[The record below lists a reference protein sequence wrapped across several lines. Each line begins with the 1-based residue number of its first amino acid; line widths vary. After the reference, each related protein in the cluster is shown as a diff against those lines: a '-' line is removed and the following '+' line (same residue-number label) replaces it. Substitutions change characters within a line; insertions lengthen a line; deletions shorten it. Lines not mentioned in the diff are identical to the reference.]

1 MNGNIILKKFMGSDF
16 MLKFNKDGKF
26 KIMQI
31 ADVQEIPSVSEDT
44 ISLITAAIDREN
56 PDLIIFTG
64 DQIKGYSI
72 KFKNKPECVEKTID
86 KILEPIVENAIP
98 FMVTYGNHDSECGV
112 SNLKQHEFYSKYL
125 SFVKGNMRNQEDVG
139 TADIQIFSNDGQSP
153 IFNIYIIDSHGKA
166 KNGGGYAAVDTEQ
179 IEWYK
184 AERERLKAENGVYM
198 PSLVFQHIPVP
209 EFFDVIK
216 KVPKGTKGAVP
227 AYGAHENE
235 YFTLLDETKKQGGFM
250 LESPATPDENV
261 GEFEAMSEKGDV
273 LGIYVGHD
281 HNNSF
286 VVNYKGVDLGYTQGT
301 GFNVY
306 GPGENRGVRIF
317 ELNEENPRDYKTY
330 TLTFKELC
338 GTKIKTP
345 IKEFVYKHAPTSPR
359 AIKPILIKVGI
370 GVVLVAAAFFAY
382 KFFTGFNL

>member
-1 MNGNIILKKFMGSDF
+1 MLRFNSDH
-16 MLKFNKDGKF
+16 KF

-31 ADVQEIPSVSEDT
+31 ADTQEIPAVSPDT
-44 ISLITAAIDREN
+44 LSLINNALDREK
-56 PDLIIFTG
+56 PDLVIFTG
-64 DQIKGYSI
+64 DQIKGYSK
-72 KFKNKPECVEKTID
+72 KFKKDPAIIESTID
-86 KILEPIVENAIP
+86 TLVEPIARRNIP
-98 FMVTYGNHDSECGV
+98 FMVTYGNHDAQCGV
-112 SNLKQHEFYSKYL
+112 DNRGQYKFYAKYDNFISGDL
-125 SFVKGNMRNQEDVG
+125 RNSDDVG
-139 TADIQIFSNDGQSP
+139 TADIQIYSSTEDKPVFEL
-153 IFNIYIIDSHGKA
+153 YIIDSHGKA
-166 KNGGGYAAVDTEQ
+166 KDGAGYAPVDKEQ
-179 IEWYK
+179 IEWYISR
-184 AERERLKAENGVYM
+184 REQLKAENGDYL

-235 YFTLLDETKKQGGFM
+235 YFVLNDETIAEGGFM
-250 LESPATPDENV
+250 LESPASPDVNT

-286 VVNYKGVDLGYTQGT
+286 VVKYKGIDLGYTQGA

-317 ELNEENPRDYKTY
+317 ELDETASREYKTY
-330 TLTFKELC
+330 TATFKELC

-345 IKEFVYKHAPTSPR
+345 VKEFIYKHAPTSPR
-359 AIKPILIKVGI
+359 AVKPILIKVGI
-370 GVVLVAAAFFAY
+370 GIAAIAAVYAAY
-382 KFFTGFNL
+382 KFFTGFNI

>member
-1 MNGNIILKKFMGSDF
+1 MLRFNSDH
-16 MLKFNKDGKF
+16 KF

-31 ADVQEIPSVSEDT
+31 ADTQEIPAVSPDT
-44 ISLITAAIDREN
+44 LSLINNALDREK
-56 PDLIIFTG
+56 PDLVIFTG
-64 DQIKGYSI
+64 DQIKGYSK
-72 KFKNKPECVEKTID
+72 KFKKDPAIIESTID
-86 KILEPIVENAIP
+86 ILVEPIAKRNIP
-98 FMVTYGNHDSECGV
+98 FMVTYGNHDAQCGID
-112 SNLKQHEFYSKYL
+112 NRGQYKFYAKYDNFISGDL
-125 SFVKGNMRNQEDVG
+125 RNSDDVG
-139 TADIQIFSNDGQSP
+139 TADIQIYSSTEDKPVFEL
-153 IFNIYIIDSHGKA
+153 YIIDSHGKA
-166 KNGGGYAAVDTEQ
+166 KDGAGYAPVDKKQ
-179 IEWYK
+179 IEWYVSR
-184 AERERLKAENGVYM
+184 REQLKAENGGYL

-235 YFTLLDETKKQGGFM
+235 YFVLNDETIAEGGFM
-250 LESPATPDENV
+250 LESPASPDVNT

-286 VVNYKGVDLGYTQGT
+286 VVKYKGVDLGYTQGA

-317 ELNEENPRDYKTY
+317 ELDETAPREYKTH
-330 TLTFKELC
+330 TATFKELC

-345 IKEFVYKHAPTSPR
+345 VKEFIYKHAPTSPR
-359 AIKPILIKVGI
+359 AVKPILIKGGI
-370 GVVLVAAAFFAY
+370 GIAAIAAVYAAY
-382 KFFTGFNL
+382 KFFTGFNI

>member
-1 MNGNIILKKFMGSDF
+1 
-16 MLKFNKDGKF
+16 MLKFNSDGKF

-44 ISLITAAIDREN
+44 MSLISAAVDREN

-72 KFKNKPECVEKTID
+72 KFKNRPDLVEKTIN
-86 KILEPIVENAIP
+86 KILEPIVNKSIP

-112 SNLKQHEFYSKYL
+112 SKLKQHEIYSKY
-125 SFVKGNMRNQEDVG
+125 SCFVVGNVRNRDDVG
-139 TADIQIFSNDGQSP
+139 TADVQIFSKDEQRP
-153 IFNIYIIDSHGKA
+153 VFNIYTIDSHGKA
-166 KNGGGYAAVDTEQ
+166 ENGGGYAPVNAEQ
-179 IEWYK
+179 IEWYET
-184 AERERLKAENGVYM
+184 ERERLKAENGVYM
-198 PSLVFQHIPVP
+198 PSLVFQHIPIP

-216 KVPKGTKGAVP
+216 KVPKGTRGAVP

-235 YFTLLDETKKQGGFM
+235 YFTLFDETKEQGGFM
-250 LESPATPDENV
+250 LESPAAPDENT
-261 GEFEAMSEKGDV
+261 GEFKAMSEKGDV

-286 VVNYKGVDLGYTQGT
+286 VVNYQGIDLGYTQGT

-330 TLTFKELC
+330 TLTFGELC

-345 IKEFVYKHAPTSPR
+345 VKEFIYKHAPTSPR

-370 GVVLVAAAFFAY
+370 GIALAAAAYGAY

>member
-1 MNGNIILKKFMGSDF
+1 MLRFNSDH
-16 MLKFNKDGKF
+16 KF

-31 ADVQEIPSVSEDT
+31 ADTQEIPAVSPDT
-44 ISLITAAIDREN
+44 LSLINNALDLEK
-56 PDLIIFTG
+56 PDLVIFTG
-64 DQIKGYSI
+64 DQIKGYSK
-72 KFKNKPECVEKTID
+72 KFKKDPAIIESTID
-86 KILEPIVENAIP
+86 ILVEPIAKRNIP
-98 FMVTYGNHDSECGV
+98 FMVTYGNHDAQCGV
-112 SNLKQHEFYSKYL
+112 DNRGQYKFYAKYDNFISGDL
-125 SFVKGNMRNQEDVG
+125 RNADDVG
-139 TADIQIFSNDGQSP
+139 TSDIQIYSSTEDKPVFEL
-153 IFNIYIIDSHGKA
+153 YIIDSHGKA
-166 KNGGGYAAVDTEQ
+166 KDGAGYAPVDKKQ
-179 IEWYK
+179 IEWYVSR
-184 AERERLKAENGVYM
+184 REQLKAENGDYL

-235 YFTLLDETKKQGGFM
+235 YFVLNDETIAEGGFM
-250 LESPATPDENV
+250 LESPASPDVNT

-286 VVNYKGVDLGYTQGT
+286 VVKYKGVDLGYTQGA

-317 ELNEENPRDYKTY
+317 ELYETAPREYKTH
-330 TLTFKELC
+330 TATFKELC

-345 IKEFVYKHAPTSPR
+345 VKEFIYKHAPTSPR
-359 AIKPILIKVGI
+359 AVKPILIKVGI
-370 GVVLVAAAFFAY
+370 GIAAIAAVYAAY
-382 KFFTGFNL
+382 KFFTGFNI

>member
-1 MNGNIILKKFMGSDF
+1 MLRFNSDH
-16 MLKFNKDGKF
+16 KF

-31 ADVQEIPSVSEDT
+31 ADTQEIPAVSPDT
-44 ISLITAAIDREN
+44 LSLINNALDREK
-56 PDLIIFTG
+56 PDLVIFTG
-64 DQIKGYSI
+64 DQIKGYSK
-72 KFKNKPECVEKTID
+72 KFKKDPAIIESTID
-86 KILEPIVENAIP
+86 ILVEPIAKRNIP
-98 FMVTYGNHDSECGV
+98 FMVTYGNHDAQCGID
-112 SNLKQHEFYSKYL
+112 NRGQYKFYAKYDNFISGDL
-125 SFVKGNMRNQEDVG
+125 RNSDDVG
-139 TADIQIFSNDGQSP
+139 TADIQIYSSTEDKPVFEL
-153 IFNIYIIDSHGKA
+153 YIIDSHGKA
-166 KNGGGYAAVDTEQ
+166 KDSAGYAPVDKKQ
-179 IEWYK
+179 IEWYVSR
-184 AERERLKAENGVYM
+184 REQLKAENGGYL

-235 YFTLLDETKKQGGFM
+235 YFVLNDETIAEGGFM
-250 LESPATPDENV
+250 LESPASPDVNT

-286 VVNYKGVDLGYTQGT
+286 VVKYKGVDLGYTQGA

-317 ELNEENPRDYKTY
+317 ELDETAPREYKTH
-330 TLTFKELC
+330 TATFKELC

-345 IKEFVYKHAPTSPR
+345 VKEFIYKHAPTSPR
-359 AIKPILIKVGI
+359 AVKPILIKVGI
-370 GVVLVAAAFFAY
+370 GIAAIAAVYAAY
-382 KFFTGFNL
+382 KFFTGFNI

>member
-1 MNGNIILKKFMGSDF
+1 MLRFNSDH
-16 MLKFNKDGKF
+16 KF

-31 ADVQEIPSVSEDT
+31 ADTQEIPAVSPDT
-44 ISLITAAIDREN
+44 LSLINNALDREK
-56 PDLIIFTG
+56 PDLVIFTG
-64 DQIKGYSI
+64 DQIKGYSK
-72 KFKNKPECVEKTID
+72 KFKKDPAIIESTID
-86 KILEPIVENAIP
+86 ILVEPIAKRNIP
-98 FMVTYGNHDSECGV
+98 FMVTYGNHDAQCGV
-112 SNLKQHEFYSKYL
+112 DNRGQYKFYAKYDNFISGDL
-125 SFVKGNMRNQEDVG
+125 RNADDVG
-139 TADIQIFSNDGQSP
+139 TADIQIYSSTEDKPVFEL
-153 IFNIYIIDSHGKA
+153 YIIDSHGKA
-166 KNGGGYAAVDTEQ
+166 KDGAGYAPVDKKQ
-179 IEWYK
+179 IEWYVSR
-184 AERERLKAENGVYM
+184 REQLKAENGDYL

-235 YFTLLDETKKQGGFM
+235 YFVLNDETIAEGGFM
-250 LESPATPDENV
+250 LESPASPDVNT

-286 VVNYKGVDLGYTQGT
+286 VVKYKGVDLGYTQGA

-317 ELNEENPRDYKTY
+317 ELDETAPREYKTH
-330 TLTFKELC
+330 TATFKELC

-345 IKEFVYKHAPTSPR
+345 VKEFIYKHAPTSPR
-359 AIKPILIKVGI
+359 AVKLILIKIGI
-370 GVVLVAAAFFAY
+370 GIAAIAAVYAAY
-382 KFFTGFNL
+382 KFFTGFNI

>member
-1 MNGNIILKKFMGSDF
+1 MLRFNSDH
-16 MLKFNKDGKF
+16 KF

-31 ADVQEIPSVSEDT
+31 ADTQEIPAVSPDT
-44 ISLITAAIDREN
+44 LSLINNALDREK
-56 PDLIIFTG
+56 PDLVIFTG
-64 DQIKGYSI
+64 DQIKGYSK
-72 KFKNKPECVEKTID
+72 KFKKDPAIIESTID
-86 KILEPIVENAIP
+86 ILVEPIAKRNIP
-98 FMVTYGNHDSECGV
+98 FMVTYGNHDAQCGID
-112 SNLKQHEFYSKYL
+112 NRGQYKFYAKYDNFISGDL
-125 SFVKGNMRNQEDVG
+125 RNADDVG
-139 TADIQIFSNDGQSP
+139 TADIQIYSSTEDKPVFGL
-153 IFNIYIIDSHGKA
+153 YIIDSHGKA
-166 KNGGGYAAVDTEQ
+166 KDGAGYAPVDKEQ
-179 IEWYK
+179 IEWYVSR
-184 AERERLKAENGVYM
+184 REQLKAENGDYL

-235 YFTLLDETKKQGGFM
+235 YFVLNDETIAEGGFM
-250 LESPATPDENV
+250 LESPASPDVNT

-286 VVNYKGVDLGYTQGT
+286 VVKYKGIDLGYTQGA

-317 ELNEENPRDYKTY
+317 ELDETAPREYKTH
-330 TLTFKELC
+330 TATFKELC

-345 IKEFVYKHAPTSPR
+345 VKEFIYKHAPTSPR
-359 AIKPILIKVGI
+359 AVKPILIKVGI
-370 GVVLVAAAFFAY
+370 GIAAIAAVYAAY
-382 KFFTGFNL
+382 KFFTGFNI

>member
-1 MNGNIILKKFMGSDF
+1 MLRFNSDH
-16 MLKFNKDGKF
+16 KF

-31 ADVQEIPSVSEDT
+31 ADTQEIPAVSPDT
-44 ISLITAAIDREN
+44 LSLINNALDREK
-56 PDLIIFTG
+56 PDLVIFTG
-64 DQIKGYSI
+64 DQIKGYSK
-72 KFKNKPECVEKTID
+72 KFKKDPAIIESTID
-86 KILEPIVENAIP
+86 ILVEPIAKRNIP
-98 FMVTYGNHDSECGV
+98 FMVTYGNHDAQCGID
-112 SNLKQHEFYSKYL
+112 NRGQYKFYAKYDNFISGDL
-125 SFVKGNMRNQEDVG
+125 RNADDVG
-139 TADIQIFSNDGQSP
+139 TADIQIYSSTEDKPVFEL
-153 IFNIYIIDSHGKA
+153 YIIDSHGKA
-166 KNGGGYAAVDTEQ
+166 KDGAGYAPVDKKQ
-179 IEWYK
+179 IEWYVSR
-184 AERERLKAENGVYM
+184 REQLKAENGDYL

-235 YFTLLDETKKQGGFM
+235 YFVLNDETIVEGGFM
-250 LESPATPDENV
+250 LESPASTDVNT

-286 VVNYKGVDLGYTQGT
+286 VVKYKGVDLGYTQGA

-317 ELNEENPRDYKTY
+317 ELDETAPREYKTH
-330 TLTFKELC
+330 TATFKELC

-345 IKEFVYKHAPTSPR
+345 VKEFIYKHAPTSPR
-359 AIKPILIKVGI
+359 AVKPILIKVGI
-370 GVVLVAAAFFAY
+370 GIAAIAAVYAAY
-382 KFFTGFNL
+382 KFFTGFNI

>member
-1 MNGNIILKKFMGSDF
+1 MLRFNSDH
-16 MLKFNKDGKF
+16 KF

-31 ADVQEIPSVSEDT
+31 ADTQEIPAVSPDT
-44 ISLITAAIDREN
+44 LSLINNALDREK
-56 PDLIIFTG
+56 PDLVIFTG
-64 DQIKGYSI
+64 DQIKGYSK
-72 KFKNKPECVEKTID
+72 KFKKDPAIIESTID
-86 KILEPIVENAIP
+86 ILVEPIAKRNIP
-98 FMVTYGNHDSECGV
+98 FMVTYGNHDAQCGID
-112 SNLKQHEFYSKYL
+112 NRGQYKFYAKYDNFISGDL
-125 SFVKGNMRNQEDVG
+125 RNSDDVG
-139 TADIQIFSNDGQSP
+139 TADIQIYSSTEDKPVFEL
-153 IFNIYIIDSHGKA
+153 YIIDSHGKA
-166 KNGGGYAAVDTEQ
+166 KDGAGYAPVDKKQ
-179 IEWYK
+179 IEWYVSR
-184 AERERLKAENGVYM
+184 REQLKSENGDYL

-235 YFTLLDETKKQGGFM
+235 YFVLNDETIAEGGFM
-250 LESPATPDENV
+250 LESPASPDVNT

-286 VVNYKGVDLGYTQGT
+286 VVKYKGVDLGYTQGA

-317 ELNEENPRDYKTY
+317 ELDETAPREYKTH
-330 TLTFKELC
+330 TATFKELC

-345 IKEFVYKHAPTSPR
+345 VKEFIYKHAPTSPR
-359 AIKPILIKVGI
+359 AVKPILIKVGI
-370 GVVLVAAAFFAY
+370 GIAAIAAVYAAY
-382 KFFTGFNL
+382 KFFTGFNI

>member
-1 MNGNIILKKFMGSDF
+1 MLRFNSDH
-16 MLKFNKDGKF
+16 KF

-31 ADVQEIPSVSEDT
+31 ADTQEIPAVSPDT
-44 ISLITAAIDREN
+44 LSLINNALVREK
-56 PDLIIFTG
+56 PDLVIFTG
-64 DQIKGYSI
+64 DQIKGYSK
-72 KFKNKPECVEKTID
+72 KFKKDPAIIESTID
-86 KILEPIVENAIP
+86 ILVEPIAKRNIP
-98 FMVTYGNHDSECGV
+98 FMVTYGNHDAQCGV
-112 SNLKQHEFYSKYL
+112 DNRGQYKFYAKYDNFISGDL
-125 SFVKGNMRNQEDVG
+125 RNADDVG
-139 TADIQIFSNDGQSP
+139 TADIQIYSSTEDKPVFEL
-153 IFNIYIIDSHGKA
+153 YIIDSHGKA
-166 KNGGGYAAVDTEQ
+166 KDGAGYAPVDKKQ
-179 IEWYK
+179 IEWYVSR
-184 AERERLKAENGVYM
+184 REQLKAENGDYL

-235 YFTLLDETKKQGGFM
+235 YFVLNDETIAEGGFM
-250 LESPATPDENV
+250 LESPASPDVNT

-286 VVNYKGVDLGYTQGT
+286 VVKYKGVDLGYTQGA

-317 ELNEENPRDYKTY
+317 ELDETAPREYKTH
-330 TLTFKELC
+330 TATFKELC

-345 IKEFVYKHAPTSPR
+345 VKEFIYKHAPTSPR
-359 AIKPILIKVGI
+359 AVKPILIKIGI
-370 GVVLVAAAFFAY
+370 GIAAIAAVYAAY
-382 KFFTGFNL
+382 KFFTGFNI

>member
-1 MNGNIILKKFMGSDF
+1 MLRFNSDH
-16 MLKFNKDGKF
+16 KF

-31 ADVQEIPSVSEDT
+31 ADTQEIPAVSPDT
-44 ISLITAAIDREN
+44 LSLINNALDREK
-56 PDLIIFTG
+56 PDLVIFTG
-64 DQIKGYSI
+64 DQIKGYSK
-72 KFKNKPECVEKTID
+72 KFKKDPAIIESTID
-86 KILEPIVENAIP
+86 ILVEPIAKRNIP
-98 FMVTYGNHDSECGV
+98 FMVTYGNHDAQCGV
-112 SNLKQHEFYSKYL
+112 DNRGQYKFYAKYDNFISGDL
-125 SFVKGNMRNQEDVG
+125 RNADDVG
-139 TADIQIFSNDGQSP
+139 TTDIQIYSSTEDKPVFEL
-153 IFNIYIIDSHGKA
+153 YIIDSHGKA
-166 KNGGGYAAVDTEQ
+166 KDGAGYAPVDKEQ
-179 IEWYK
+179 IGWYVSR
-184 AERERLKAENGVYM
+184 REQLKAENGDYL

-235 YFTLLDETKKQGGFM
+235 YFVLNDETIAEGGFM
-250 LESPATPDENV
+250 LESPASPDVNT

-286 VVNYKGVDLGYTQGT
+286 VVKYKGVDLGYTQGA

-317 ELNEENPRDYKTY
+317 ELDETAPREYKTH
-330 TLTFKELC
+330 TATFKELC

-345 IKEFVYKHAPTSPR
+345 VKEFIYKHAPTSPR
-359 AIKPILIKVGI
+359 AVKPILIKIGI
-370 GVVLVAAAFFAY
+370 GIAAIAAVYAAY
-382 KFFTGFNL
+382 KFFTGFNI

>member
-1 MNGNIILKKFMGSDF
+1 MLRFNSDH
-16 MLKFNKDGKF
+16 KF

-31 ADVQEIPSVSEDT
+31 ADTQEIPAVSPDT
-44 ISLITAAIDREN
+44 LSLINNALDREK
-56 PDLIIFTG
+56 PDLVIFTG
-64 DQIKGYSI
+64 DQIKGYSK
-72 KFKNKPECVEKTID
+72 KFKKDPVIIESTID
-86 KILEPIVENAIP
+86 ILVEPIAKRNIP
-98 FMVTYGNHDSECGV
+98 FMVTYGNHDAQCGV
-112 SNLKQHEFYSKYL
+112 DNRGQYKFYAKYDNFISGDL
-125 SFVKGNMRNQEDVG
+125 RNSDDVG
-139 TADIQIFSNDGQSP
+139 TADIQIYSSTEDKPVFEL
-153 IFNIYIIDSHGKA
+153 YIIDSHGKA
-166 KNGGGYAAVDTEQ
+166 KDGAGYAPVDKEQ
-179 IEWYK
+179 IEWYVSR
-184 AERERLKAENGVYM
+184 REQLKAENGDYL

-235 YFTLLDETKKQGGFM
+235 YFVLNDETIAEGGFM
-250 LESPATPDENV
+250 LESPASPDVNT

-286 VVNYKGVDLGYTQGT
+286 VVKYKGVDLGYTQGA

-317 ELNEENPRDYKTY
+317 ELDETAPREYKTH
-330 TLTFKELC
+330 TATFKELC

-345 IKEFVYKHAPTSPR
+345 VKEFIYKHAPTSPR
-359 AIKPILIKVGI
+359 AVKPILIKVGI
-370 GVVLVAAAFFAY
+370 GIAAIAAVYAAY
-382 KFFTGFNL
+382 KFFTGFNI

>member
-1 MNGNIILKKFMGSDF
+1 MLRFNSDH
-16 MLKFNKDGKF
+16 KF

-31 ADVQEIPSVSEDT
+31 ADTQEIPAVSPDT
-44 ISLITAAIDREN
+44 LSLINNALDREK
-56 PDLIIFTG
+56 PDLVIFTG
-64 DQIKGYSI
+64 DQIKGYSK
-72 KFKNKPECVEKTID
+72 KFKKDPAIIESTID
-86 KILEPIVENAIP
+86 ILVEPIAKRNIP
-98 FMVTYGNHDSECGV
+98 FMVTYGNHDAQCGID
-112 SNLKQHEFYSKYL
+112 NRGQYKFYAKYDNFISGDL
-125 SFVKGNMRNQEDVG
+125 RNADDVG
-139 TADIQIFSNDGQSP
+139 TADIQIYSSTEDKPVFEL
-153 IFNIYIIDSHGKA
+153 YIIDSHGKA
-166 KNGGGYAAVDTEQ
+166 KDGAGYAPVDKEQ
-179 IEWYK
+179 IEWYVSR
-184 AERERLKAENGVYM
+184 REQLKAENGDYL

-235 YFTLLDETKKQGGFM
+235 YFVLNDETIAEGGFM
-250 LESPATPDENV
+250 LESPASPDVNT

-286 VVNYKGVDLGYTQGT
+286 VVKYKGVDLGYTQGA

-317 ELNEENPRDYKTY
+317 ELDETAPREHKTH
-330 TLTFKELC
+330 TATFKELC

-345 IKEFVYKHAPTSPR
+345 VKEFIYKHAPTSPR
-359 AIKPILIKVGI
+359 AVKPILIKVGI
-370 GVVLVAAAFFAY
+370 GIAAIAAVYAAY
-382 KFFTGFNL
+382 KFFTGFNI

>member
-1 MNGNIILKKFMGSDF
+1 MLRFNSDH
-16 MLKFNKDGKF
+16 KF

-31 ADVQEIPSVSEDT
+31 ADTQEIPAVSPDT
-44 ISLITAAIDREN
+44 LSLINNALDREK
-56 PDLIIFTG
+56 PDLVIFTG
-64 DQIKGYSI
+64 DQIKGYS
-72 KFKNKPECVEKTID
+72 KRFKKDPAIIESTID
-86 KILEPIVENAIP
+86 ILVEPIAKRNIP
-98 FMVTYGNHDSECGV
+98 FMVTYGNHDAQCGV
-112 SNLKQHEFYSKYL
+112 DNRGQYKFYAKYDNFISGYL
-125 SFVKGNMRNQEDVG
+125 RNSDDVG
-139 TADIQIFSNDGQSP
+139 TADIQIYSSTEDKPVFEL
-153 IFNIYIIDSHGKA
+153 YIIDSHGKA
-166 KNGGGYAAVDTEQ
+166 KDGAGYAPVDKKQ
-179 IEWYK
+179 IEWYVSR
-184 AERERLKAENGVYM
+184 REQLKAENGDYL

-235 YFTLLDETKKQGGFM
+235 YFVLNDETIAEGGFM
-250 LESPATPDENV
+250 LESPASPDVNT

-286 VVNYKGVDLGYTQGT
+286 VVKYKGVDLGYTQGA

-317 ELNEENPRDYKTY
+317 ELDETAPREYKTH
-330 TLTFKELC
+330 TMTFKELC

-345 IKEFVYKHAPTSPR
+345 VKEFIYKHAPTSPR
-359 AIKPILIKVGI
+359 AVKPILIKVGI
-370 GVVLVAAAFFAY
+370 GIAAIAAVYAAY
-382 KFFTGFNL
+382 KFFTGFNI